1 MRGSYK
7 GEYCADVQ
15 VLCVGKCKES
25 ASSVMKGS
33 YHHVYNYCS
42 ALRRHW
48 FPWLLEVPPACLS
61 RWLLPGKNSV
71 LHVLCNDHPNA
82 QHLLLLKLG
91 PHLGVS
97 NSGFLLLSSGSG
109 LASMPKRE
117 RVTPGHVR
125 GLNTL
130 LGNNE
135 FCRKRL
141 LKEGSLLKWPS
152 PKLTGI
158 ISMKALRLNRAV
170 MRRVAEILCPQDQHP
185 LSIRVPGIKQEAG
198 Q

>member
-1 MRGSYK
+1 MCTIIAAP
-7 GEYCADVQ
+7 CA
-15 VLCVGKCKES
+15 GTGFPGFWKCPPLVS
-25 ASSVMKGS
+25 VDCLARTVCCMFYAMIIQTHNIFCFSSWGHI
-33 YHHVYNYCS
+33 YI
-42 ALRRHW
+42 
-48 FPWLLEVPPACLS
+48 
-61 RWLLPGKNSV
+61 
-71 LHVLCNDHPNA
+71 
-82 QHLLLLKLG
+82 
-91 PHLGVS
+91 GVS